1 MSDLKEEQLRPEL
14 TTEQREELVDH
25 RLTRKEAI
33 ERDGYDSMPIEAAAP
48 KSPPILPSTD
58 EEVIAENLSGT
69 NHYTVDQDGLMNN
82 YPVEPEMYFEVPGD
96 AREENEAEKAARAQ
110 ERREVTQN
118 SLGDPEGEEH
128 VGSHGKGVGII

>member
-1 MSDLKEEQLRPEL
+1 MSHLSNGEK
-14 TTEQREELVDH
+14 VDH
-25 RLTRKEAI
+25 KLTRKEAL

-48 KSPPILPSTD
+48 KNLPIAPATD
-58 EEVIAENLSGT
+58 EETIIENLNGT

-96 AREENEAEKAARAQ
+96 AREQNEAEKAARAQ

-118 SLGDPEGEEH
+118 SLGNPDGEEE
-128 VGSHGKGVGII
+128 VGNHGRGVGII

>member
-1 MSDLKEEQLRPEL
+1 MSHLSNEEKADHKL
-14 TTEQREELVDH
+14 TREE
-25 RLTRKEAI
+25 AM

-48 KSPPILPSTD
+48 DGPAIAPSTD
-58 EEVIAENLSGT
+58 EKTIIENLNGT

-96 AREENEAEKAARAQ
+96 AREQNEAEKAARAQ
-110 ERREVTQN
+110 ERREVTEN

>member
-1 MSDLKEEQLRPEL
+1 MSHLSNEEK
-14 TTEQREELVDH
+14 TGH
-25 RLTRKEAI
+25 RLTREEAM

-48 KSPPILPSTD
+48 NGPPILPSTD
-58 EEVIAENLSGT
+58 REVIAENLNGT

-110 ERREVTQN
+110 ERREVTEN
-118 SLGDPEGEEH
+118 SLGNPDGEEE
-128 VGSHGKGVGII
+128 VGNHGRGVGII